1 MPIDS
6 SGDKY
11 IIEGVLLIICITVR
25 LSTSLIFMVPKLP
38 LYKSLAIA
46 CPDSFSMNG
55 TLAFTY
61 ALAPTFILWVDRVNM
76 GRDLLMN
83 LN

>member
-11 IIEGVLLIICITVR
+11 IVEGVLLIICITER
-25 LSTSLIFMVPKLP
+25 LSTSLIYMVPKLP

-46 CPDSFSMNG
+46 FPDSFSINS
-55 TLAFTY
+55 TLAFT
-61 ALAPTFILWVDRVNM
+61 
-76 GRDLLMN
+76 
-83 LN
+83 